1 MDTRQAQPGER
12 VSVVIA
18 AYNAEVTIEHAI
30 QTVLDGTYPP
40 LEVIVVDDASKDG
53 TTPVVRRMAEK
64 DGRIRLIESEE
75 NRGPARA
82 RNVGFRA
89 AKGDW
94 LVIQDS
100 DDAWA
105 PYRLERLVEAAQR
118 RNADIVAD
126 NMQLYDFSA
135 EKITGIGF
143 PIERGERDITPLDL
157 FTQDVQLGAEFGYGL
172 LQPLIRKSFL
182 EEHKLSYSEDIRYGE
197 DMLFFGDMLFC
208 GARAVLI
215 PDPGYIYTTRV
226 GEISGLWSPHSK
238 SVPRFDRIADGF
250 GVLKSRYK
258 GQIEPDVLRAI
269 NRLERRYRLV
279 HGANE
284 ARKLRHE
291 KGMAAYAIHL
301 LQQPGILIQVLRQ
314 QSRYWRH
321 RAKKALDRK

>member
-1 MDTRQAQPGER
+1 M
-12 VSVVIA
+12 
-18 AYNAEVTIEHAI
+18 
-30 QTVLDGTYPP
+30 
-40 LEVIVVDDASKDG
+40 
-53 TTPVVRRMAEK
+53 
-64 DGRIRLIESEE
+64 SET
-75 NRGPARA
+75 NQFPA

-94 LVIQDS
+94 VVIQDS

-135 EKITGIGF
+135 KDSTGTGGRGRRAGHPAHR
-143 PIERGERDITPLDL
+143 PIPRTSSSARSS
-157 FTQDVQLGAEFGYGL
+157 
-172 LQPLIRKSFL
+172 LQVSIRKSFL
-182 EEHKLSYSEDIRYGE
+182 EQHKLSYSEDIRYGE
-197 DMLFFGDMLFC
+197 DMLFFGEMLFC

-215 PDPGYIYTTRV
+215 SDPGYIYTTRF

-250 GVLKSRYK
+250 QVLKSRYR
-258 GQIEPDVLRAI
+258 GLIEPDVLRAI

-279 HGANE
+279 LGANE

-291 KGMAAYAIHL
+291 KGMAAYGVHL
-301 LQQPGILIQVLRQ
+301 LGP
-314 QSRYWRH
+314 
-321 RAKKALDRK
+321 A

>member
-1 MDTRQAQPGER
+1 MDTRHAQPGER

-18 AYNAEVTIEHAI
+18 AYNSEATVEHAI

-40 LEVIVVDDASKDG
+40 FEVIVVDDASKDG
-53 TTPVVRRMAEK
+53 TTAVVRRMAET
-64 DGRIRLIESEE
+64 DSRIRLIESEE

-94 LVIQDS
+94 VVIQDS

-118 RNADIVAD
+118 RGADIVAD
-126 NMQLYDFSA
+126 NMQLYDFA
-135 EKITGIGF
+135 AKQITGIGF
-143 PIERGERDITPLDL
+143 PVERGERDILPIDL

-182 EEHKLSYSEDIRYGE
+182 EQHKLSYSEDIRYGE
-197 DMLFFGDMLFC
+197 DMLFFGEMLFC

-215 PDPGYIYTTRV
+215 PDPGYIYTTRF

-250 GVLKSRYK
+250 EVLKSKYK
-258 GQIEPDVLRAI
+258 GQIEPHVLSAI

-284 ARKLRHE
+284 ARKLRHD
-291 KGMAAYAIHL
+291 KGMIAYAGRL
-301 LQQPGILIQVLRQ
+301 LARPEILAQVLKQ
-314 QSRYWRH
+314 QSRYWLH
-321 RAKKALDRK
+321 RAKRPVPAK